1 MENNKA
7 ENKTSAFDVIVG
19 VIGALFFLGIVIY
32 GFHEGTEQ
40 YKRETGA
47 VSCYAI
53 EAKMV
58 EGKNTVE
65 IVFDD
70 IDQHRIWVVETESIA
85 DATRFTQRPSS
96 RYASNTDKSLWY
108 MVFDLE
114 NMLYSAPETGKP
126 MHQAVN
132 ITYSEYEDK

>member
-7 ENKTSAFDVIVG
+7 ENKTSALDTIAIIIVALL
-19 VIGALFFLGIVIY
+19 IGGIFIY
-32 GFHEGTEQ
+32 GFSEGIAQ
-40 YKRETGA
+40 YKRDIGA

-53 EAKMV
+53 DAKMV

-70 IDQHRIWVVETESIA
+70 IDQHRIWVVETTSIA
-85 DATRFTQRPSS
+85 DATRFTQRPSG
-96 RYASNTDKSLWY
+96 RTAMTDRSLWY

-114 NMLYSAPETGKP
+114 NMLYSAPEDGKP